1 MNLDGSSTNWQKPLG
16 RENKQPTDSEGY
28 KRNPSRFSVKWLVL
42 PARWI
47 RTIKGDKWK
56 WFPKHWAIVGP
67 TVKSHLVTARYI
79 LHPMTSISVSPQVPI
94 ALLLLSY
101 YQNQYSSAAEN
112 LVGYMLSHSQTKRK
126 CKLNTEMPQIGDLG
140 KISTPGLCL
149 LLPFLSLALGIKV
162 THKRNRR
169 GSFASEKNHSLGDF
183 LSNVL
188 LWKVSDL

>member
-1 MNLDGSSTNWQKPLG
+1 MEVISKALSYRGPH
-16 RENKQPTDSEGY
+16 SEVTSG
-28 KRNPSRFSVKWLVL
+28 NCEV
-42 PARWI
+42 
-47 RTIKGDKWK
+47 
-56 WFPKHWAIVGP
+56 
-67 TVKSHLVTARYI
+67 HLAPNDI
-79 LHPMTSISVSPQVPI
+79 HLCLSPQVPI

-188 LWKVSDL
+188 L